1 MKTLRD
7 THGNS
12 PNDIGLMSEDPGWE
26 AKVHTSFPHRDSRH
40 WEAPVFLPQRFS
52 PQSYPGLLGIHVT
65 PLGSPDMLFRI
76 IQL

>member
-7 THGNS
+7 THGNL
-12 PNDIGLMSEDPGWE
+12 PNDIRLMSKDPDWE
-26 AKVHTSFPHRDSRH
+26 AKVHTSFPTDSRH
-40 WEAPVFLPQRFS
+40 WEALVFLPQCFS

-65 PLGSPDMLFRI
+65 PLGSPDMLFQI